1 MSIGLILSFVIAFAV
16 AFATTPFVK
25 ALAERVGAVDKPD
38 EARRVHKKTTPLL
51 GGLAI
56 FYGFVISILTL
67 CNIDVGVRGMII
79 GCIVIVITGIFDD
92 IRPLNPG
99 VKMFFQIIAAVV
111 VVCHGVVIRRIS
123 MPEFI
128 APSGVLELGVFA
140 VPITIVWIVGV
151 TNAVNL
157 IDGLDGLA
165 SGVSAIASMTLFCI
179 ALLASEANIAIITA
193 ALAGACFGFLPY
205 NFNPAKIFMG
215 DTGAMFLGFILAT
228 VSIMG
233 LFKAYAVISFI
244 VPFIVLGLPIFDTG
258 FAIFRRLKNH
268 KPIMQPDRGHLHH
281 KLLDMGFSQKQTV
294 SILYLIAT
302 VLGLSAIVLI
312 GAGPVRAMVLVGAV
326 IIAMVVAYTIIT
338 KGENGK
344 ESMEIDDKKII
355 RFNKEKVDNTKESGE
370 NQDGQN

>member
-1 MSIGLILSFVIAFAV
+1 
-16 AFATTPFVK
+16 
-25 ALAERVGAVDKPD
+25 
-38 EARRVHKKTTPLL
+38 
-51 GGLAI
+51 
-56 FYGFVISILTL
+56 
-67 CNIDVGVRGMII
+67 MII

>member
-151 TNAVNL
+151 TNAFNL
-157 IDGLDGLA
+157 IDGLDGL
-165 SGVSAIASMTLFCI
+165 SVSVSAISAISLFSI
-179 ALLASEANIAIITA
+179 AVLTGETNLAIFAAAIA
-193 ALAGACFGFLPY
+193 GSCFGFLPY
-205 NFNPAKIFMG
+205 NKYPAKLFMG
-215 DTGAMFLGFILAT
+215 DAGSTFLGFIFG
-228 VSIMG
+228 SISVMG
-233 LFKAYAVISFI
+233 LFKGYAAISMS
-244 VPFIVLGLPIFDTG
+244 VPFLILALPIFDTS
-258 FAIFRRLKNH
+258 FAIIRRISKGQSPMH
-268 KPIMQPDRGHLHH
+268 PDRGHLHH
-281 KLLDMGFSQKQTV
+281 RLIDMGFNQKQTV
-294 SILYLIAT
+294 TILCITSGL
-302 VLGLSAIVLI
+302 LSLSAVVLMLS
-312 GAGPVRAMVLVGAV
+312 GFERALIFILAVMVLLLAGIKVLA
-326 IIAMVVAYTIIT
+326 IH
-338 KGENGK
+338 
-344 ESMEIDDKKII
+344 
-355 RFNKEKVDNTKESGE
+355 NKEREEE
-370 NQDGQN
+370 NEED